1 MDLPKANSPDPD
13 FMHPGGAVFDIA
25 DRLAIINLVNAYG
38 DWYDSDDM
46 ELWFTLF
53 VENPK
58 CTIFVSDSEPLVV
71 STGPEFRALM
81 MEYRTSARDLGVE
94 PVHSN
99 TNLTVKKQTKDRA
112 LAETYMLYIPVN
124 RATLNVPEMSRKN
137 TLITGTGRYLFD
149 LQKGDDDVWRICEY
163 WITMKQ
169 SAV

>member
-1 MDLPKANSPDPD
+1 MDYRDSPQHRVPHHIKWSGFAPPKRSN
-13 FMHPGGAVFDIA
+13 
-25 DRLAIINLVNAYG
+25 
-38 DWYDSDDM
+38 
-46 ELWFTLF
+46 FT
-53 VENPK
+53 P
-58 CTIFVSDSEPLVV
+58 PLNR
-71 STGPEFRALM
+71 TG
-81 MEYRTSARDLGVE
+81 ARDQGVE

-124 RATLNVPEMSRKN
+124 SATLNVPEMSRKN

-149 LQKGDDDVWRICEY
+149 LLKGDDGVWRICEY